1 MPQMVRLYFF
11 QVMCHSWEKQ
21 NDGFKKSLIWSG
33 LAWRQTR
40 RHMFI
45 WLYLLPHTRACANTH
60 THIHTTY
67 NEIRCK
73 EKGFMREYQV
83 PQKKRRMWHR
93 PLTRTGHQLTWV
105 LHGTKRTLHAP
116 CLPVKTAA
124 LCVCRLLAHQRTAA
138 HVLLAQMLPAQIL
151 VDVGFFYLLWR
162 RRHGFMTTAGLF
174 LFHPHCGGGQQVS
187 KFPFLLRWTISKE

>member
-21 NDGFKKSLIWSG
+21 NDGFKKIIDLVWSG
-33 LAWRQTR
+33 LKANQEAHVYMIVSSST
-40 RHMFI
+40 
-45 WLYLLPHTRACANTH
+45 HTCMCKHTH
-60 THIHTTY
+60 THPTY
-67 NEIRCK
+67 DETRCK

-162 RRHGFMTTAGLF
+162 RRHGFMTAAGLF